1 MKTIKVIVFLLL
13 MSCLVGC
20 EQLNEY
26 SSLNSDLLNN
36 STVIVRNDTNLAEV
50 APPPIIKNLAQELDK
65 YTPQVEI
72 LTPQADQTLSQTD
85 IEIKLEVKELPIFQ
99 DDQLGLGNH
108 INLIIDN
115 EPLQEIYSLEEP
127 ILIKGLAPGTHVIR
141 AFAVSP
147 WGESF
152 KNKDA
157 YSQITFSVLT
167 ETIDNRL
174 QPNTPLLTYNSP
186 TGTIGAEPFLLD
198 YYLTNASLNKSTENN
213 QDSKAVSVRATVNG
227 TSFILQDWQPRYLKG
242 LEVGDN
248 WVQLELIDVEGK
260 KIENS
265 FNDPVRVFTYD
276 PEHQDTLAK
285 LVSNKISLAD
295 AESIVKQKYYIQPK
309 GTAEI
314 IDLEDDSK
322 AEIVVDET
330 DNLVKSEL
338 DNQSEQTTQIEKP
351 TASNNNTE
359 EAEQPESGST
369 AKTIIKPKQLSSE
382 TPETVNINQNIAPQ
396 EDVISTLE
404 NEVDDLAKLDSATA
418 PVQVKSPAAKDR
430 IVDNEQNFNQE
441 EETVVDIVIPETEL
455 SESKELEIAIKI
467 PQVQSKPD
475 SVKPIEIEEQKTPKW
490 WKKLLVKLRQA
501 IEALAQQLPSQ
512 A

>member
-1 MKTIKVIVFLLL
+1 
-13 MSCLVGC
+13 MSCLIGC

-26 SSLNSDLLNN
+26 SSLNSDLLNS
-36 STVIVRNDTNLAEV
+36 STVVVHDDTNLAEV
-50 APPPIIKNLAQELDK
+50 APPAIIKNLAQELDQ
-65 YTPQVEI
+65 YTPQVKI
-72 LTPQADQTLSQTD
+72 LTPQANQTLSQTN

-99 DDQLGLGNH
+99 DDRLGLGNH

-127 ILIKGLAPGTHVIR
+127 ILIKSLAPGTHVLR

-152 KNKDA
+152 KNEGA

-174 QPNTPLLTYNSP
+174 QPNTPLLSYNSP
-186 TGTIGAEPFLLD
+186 TGIIGAEPFLLD
-198 YYLTNASLNKSTENN
+198 YYLTNVSLNKSIEDT

-227 TSFILQDWQPRYLKG
+227 TSFILQNWQPRYLKG

-265 FNDPVRVFTYD
+265 FNDTVRVFTYD

-285 LVSNKISLAD
+285 LVSNKISLAN
-295 AESIVKQKYYIQPK
+295 AESIVKQNYYIQPV

-314 IDLEDDSK
+314 IDLEDNSEP
-322 AEIVVDET
+322 EIIIDET
-330 DNLVKSEL
+330 DNLAELEL
-338 DNQSEQTTQIEKP
+338 DNQSEEITQVEKP
-351 TASNNNTE
+351 TASNNTTKETE
-359 EAEQPESGST
+359 QLSEVE
-369 AKTIIKPKQLSSE
+369 TIIDPEQFPAE
-382 TPETVNINQNIAPQ
+382 TSETVNIKQNVATQ
-396 EDVISTLE
+396 EDVISTSE
-404 NEVDDLAKLDSATA
+404 NVVDDFAKLDSATV
-418 PVQVKSPAAKDR
+418 PVQARSQAAEYKIFDTE
-430 IVDNEQNFNQE
+430 VNYDQE
-441 EETVVDIVIPETEL
+441 EEAAGDIVIPEIKL
-455 SESKELEIAIKI
+455 PESGELEIALKT
-467 PQVQSKPD
+467 PQVSTGNELQD
-475 SVKPIEIEEQKTPKW
+475 SIELEEDQQTSRW

-501 IEALAQQLPSQ
+501 IETLAKQLPSQ

>member
-1 MKTIKVIVFLLL
+1 MKIIKVVVFLLL

-26 SSLNSDLLNN
+26 SSLNSDLLDN
-36 STVIVRNDTNLAEV
+36 STVVVHEDTNLAEV

-65 YTPQVEI
+65 YTPQVKI
-72 LTPQADQTLSQTD
+72 LTPQADQTLSQTEL
-85 IEIKLEVKELPIFQ
+85 EIKLEVKELPIFK
-99 DDQLGLGNH
+99 DDRLGLGNH

-127 ILIKGLAPGTHVIR
+127 ILIKGLAPGTHVLK

-152 KNKDA
+152 KNEGA
-157 YSQITFSVLT
+157 YSQITFSILT
-167 ETIDNRL
+167 ETIENRL
-174 QPNTPLLTYNSP
+174 QPDTPLLTYNSP
-186 TGTIGAEPFLLD
+186 TGIIGAEPFLLD
-198 YYLTNASLNKSTENN
+198 YYLTNVSLSKSTENN
-213 QDSKAVSVRATVNG
+213 QDSTAVSVRATVNG

-265 FNDPVRVFTYD
+265 FNDTVRVFSYD

-285 LVSNKISLAD
+285 LVSNKISLAN
-295 AESIVKQKYYIQPK
+295 AEPIVKQNYYIQPT

-314 IDLEDDSK
+314 IDLEDNSK
-322 AEIVVDET
+322 PEIIVDET
-330 DNLVKSEL
+330 DNLAEFESN
-338 DNQSEQTTQIEKP
+338 NQSEEITEVEKSTT
-351 TASNNNTE
+351 SNITTE
-359 EAEQPESGST
+359 EAEQLNKPSAVETTINPEQFSPE
-369 AKTIIKPKQLSSE
+369 I
-382 TPETVNINQNIAPQ
+382 PETVNIQQNIAPT
-396 EDVISTLE
+396 EDVISTSE
-404 NEVDDLAKLDSATA
+404 NVADDFAQLDSATV
-418 PVQVKSPAAKDR
+418 PVQVKSQAAEDKIIDTEA
-430 IVDNEQNFNQE
+430 NYNQE
-441 EETVVDIVIPETEL
+441 KEPVNIVIPDTEF
-455 SESKELEIAIKI
+455 SENGELEIALKI
-467 PQVQSKPD
+467 PQVQTGNELQD
-475 SVKPIEIEEQKTPKW
+475 SIELEEQQTSMW

-501 IEALAQQLPSQ
+501 IEALAKQLPSQ